1 MKQFKVVIIG
11 AGHVGSHCG
20 YSLMQY
26 GDVDEIVYI
35 DRDEKKAYAQ
45 AADIADAGI
54 FMPHPVLVRNGTYSD
69 CDDADV
75 VVLSAGVPRKEGQ
88 TRLDTLGD
96 SIECM
101 KDIAPKLKA
110 SKFGGILVCISNPA
124 DVIADYMYR
133 ALGWSKNRIFST
145 GTGLD
150 TARCKRALKEAL
162 DIDPRAIDCYVLGEH
177 GDSSMVPFSSVQIGG
192 VSLKT
197 LQKIPDSKYAV
208 LDETSIT
215 HRTHIIGMEVVI
227 GKGSTEFGIGT
238 VLANVVRAIV
248 HDGKTIMPLS
258 ARLDGEY
265 GQSGLHIG
273 VPAIVGRDGVLEV
286 FEIPLNPKEKEAFDA
301 SCEIVKQ
308 YIEKALSLLR

>member
-26 GDVDEIVYI
+26 GDVNEIVYI
-35 DRDEKKAYAQ
+35 DRDQEKAYAQ
-45 AADIADAGI
+45 AADISDAGV
-54 FMPHPVLVRNGTYSD
+54 FMPHPLIVRTGDYSD
-69 CDDADV
+69 CDHADI
-75 VVLSAGVPRKEGQ
+75 VVLAAGVPRKEGQ

-110 SKFGGILVCISNPA
+110 TAFKGILVCISNPA

-133 ALGWSKNRIFST
+133 ALEWPKNRVFST

-150 TARCKRALKEAL
+150 TARCKRALQEAL
-162 DIDPRAIDCYVLGEH
+162 NIDGKSLSCFVLGEH
-177 GDSSMVPFSSVQIGG
+177 GDSSMVPFSAIQIGG
-192 VSLKT
+192 KRLKELMLEREPYLSLNEE
-197 LQKIPDSKYAV
+197 D
-208 LDETSIT
+208 IT

-227 GKGSTEFGIGT
+227 GKGSTEFGIAT

-248 HDGKTIMPLS
+248 HDTRSVMPVS
-258 ARLDGEY
+258 ARLEGEY
-265 GQSGLHIG
+265 NQSGFHIG
-273 VPAIVGRDGVLEV
+273 VPALVGREGIIEV
-286 FEIPLNPKEKEAFDA
+286 IEIPLSIEEKERFSQ
-301 SCEIVKQ
+301 SCDVVKEHIKIAQ
-308 YIEKALSLLR
+308 SL